1 MARDKRDVVQV
12 LEAELKFIEAKGYD
26 EPSRHPWG
34 VPLIFEDSPTCPNEN
49 DPTHPVAC
57 SDCVLTRFVPVERV
71 GEKVPCRQIP
81 LNDAGETVDTLYRWG
96 TLEDAKLVLRNWLTN
111 AIRKLKE
118 NRARHAPDR
127 AAGPSYHVP
136 DGD

>member
-34 VPLIFEDSPTCPNEN
+34 VPLIFEDSPTCPNAN
-49 DPTHPVAC
+49 HATPSVAC
-57 SDCVLTRFVPVERV
+57 SDCVLTRFVPVRRLS
-71 GEKVPCRQIP
+71 EKVPCRHIP
-81 LNDAGETVDTLYRWG
+81 LNDVGETVDTLYRWG
-96 TLEDAKLVLRNWLTN
+96 TLADAKLVLRNWLTN
-111 AIRKLKE
+111 AVRKLRE

-127 AAGPSYHVP
+127 AAEPPYQVP
-136 DGD
+136 DGT